1 MKAPSR
7 SSLSPHSPHLS
18 HQPRLSVAA
27 RLGLSFTVILV
38 MMLALAALAVLRVHG
53 IERTLTNISDN
64 NNVKQQYAVNFR
76 GSVHDRA
83 IAVRDLTLA
92 DDSHV
97 DEIVSLIERLNAD
110 YQRSAGPMDALF
122 TPANA
127 GNVRPEEREDLAAIK
142 AIEARTQPI
151 ITQVITLRRAGDLD
165 GARRL
170 VLDQARPAFVDWLA
184 AINRMIDL
192 EDRTSHTESMEAVAS
207 AHGFQNVMLALVI
220 VALTCGAVMAFLITR
235 QLRRALGAEPDDV
248 KALALAVDR
257 GELYHEF
264 DLGHGASANGA
275 NRERDTS
282 IMASLAEMATN
293 LRRAVTQVRHASHDV
308 TEISHRIA
316 SGNRDLAA
324 RTAEQASSLEQTAA
338 AMEEL
343 TSTVSQNDENSRGA
357 NDLAH
362 RAAEMAEQGGAMVEQ
377 VVTTMSS
384 IDASSRKIVDI
395 IAVIEGIAFQTNILA
410 LNAAVEAARAGEQ
423 GKGFAV
429 VAAEVRSLAG
439 RSSAA
444 AKEVKQLIDASVSQV
459 ASGTTLVQN
468 AGNTMRE
475 IVARVKQVSNAM
487 DEISAASHEQKQGIE
502 EVNRAIALMD
512 QVTSHNAALVE
523 DAGAAAQMLQ
533 QQAQALT
540 LAVGRFHLEADD
552 AALDAT
558 PAAFATSAQAS
569 NDAGHDAGA
578 ATRPVKVL
586 RAG

>member
-1 MKAPSR
+1 M
-7 SSLSPHSPHLS
+7 
-18 HQPRLSVAA
+18 SVAA
-27 RLGLSFTVILV
+27 RLGLSFTVILA

-83 IAVRDLTLA
+83 IAVRDITLA

-97 DEIVSLIERLNAD
+97 DEIVALIERLNAD

-122 TPANA
+122 VPSNA
-127 GNVRPEEREDLAAIK
+127 ERVSAEERDDLAAIK
-142 AIEARTQPI
+142 SIEARTQPI
-151 ITQVITLRRAGDLD
+151 IAQVITLRRAGDLE

-170 VLDQARPAFVDWLA
+170 VLEQARPAFVDWLA

-192 EDRTSHTESMEAVAS
+192 EDRTSHTESMAAVAS
-207 AHGFQNVMLALVI
+207 AHGFQTVMLALVL

-264 DLGHGASANGA
+264 DVGREAADKSNASS
-275 NRERDTS
+275 REHDTS

-293 LRRAVTQVRHASHDV
+293 LRHAVTQVRHASHDV
-308 TEISHRIA
+308 TAISHRIA

-343 TSTVSQNDENSRGA
+343 TSTVSQNDDNSRGA

-362 RAAEMAEQGGAMVEQ
+362 RAAEMAEQGGDMVEQ

-384 IDASSRKIVDI
+384 IDTSSRKIVDI

-444 AKEVKQLIDASVSQV
+444 AKEVKQLIDASVAEV
-459 ASGTTLVQN
+459 ASGTTLVQS
-468 AGNTMRE
+468 AGKTMRE

-533 QQAQALT
+533 HQAQALT
-540 LAVGRFHLEADD
+540 LSVGRFQLEATGANNAN
-552 AALDAT
+552 AAI
-558 PAAFATSAQAS
+558 
-569 NDAGHDAGA
+569 
-578 ATRPVKVL
+578 TRPSAL
-586 RAG
+586 P

>member
-1 MKAPSR
+1 M
-7 SSLSPHSPHLS
+7 
-18 HQPRLSVAA
+18 SVAA
-27 RLGLSFTVILV
+27 RLGLSFTVILA

-83 IAVRDLTLA
+83 IAVRDITLA

-97 DEIVSLIERLNAD
+97 DEIVALIERLNAD
-110 YQRSAGPMDALF
+110 YQRSAGPMDTLF
-122 TPANA
+122 APSNA
-127 GNVRPEEREDLAAIK
+127 DHVSAEERDDLAAIK
-142 AIEARTQPI
+142 SIEARTQPI
-151 ITQVITLRRAGDLD
+151 IAQVITLRRAGDLD

-170 VLDQARPAFVDWLA
+170 VLEQARPAFVDWLA

-192 EDRTSHTESMEAVAS
+192 EDRTSHTESMAAVAS
-207 AHGFQNVMLALVI
+207 AHGFQTVMLALVL

-264 DLGHGASANGA
+264 DVGRDASNASNSANKA
-275 NRERDTS
+275 NREHDTS

-293 LRRAVTQVRHASHDV
+293 LRHAVTQVRHASHDV
-308 TEISHRIA
+308 TAISHRIA
-316 SGNRDLAA
+316 AGNRDLAA

-343 TSTVSQNDENSRGA
+343 TSTVSQNDDNSRGA

-362 RAAEMAEQGGAMVEQ
+362 RAAEMAEQGGDMVEQ

-384 IDASSRKIVDI
+384 IDTSSRKIVDI

-444 AKEVKQLIDASVSQV
+444 AKEVKQLIDASVAEV

-540 LAVGRFHLEADD
+540 LSVGRFQLEAAYANGSNGSNNAD
-552 AALDAT
+552 AAI
-558 PAAFATSAQAS
+558 
-569 NDAGHDAGA
+569 
-578 ATRPVKVL
+578 TRPSAL
-586 RAG
+586 P

>member
-1 MKAPSR
+1 M
-7 SSLSPHSPHLS
+7 
-18 HQPRLSVAA
+18 SVAA
-27 RLGLSFTVILV
+27 RLGLSFTVILA

-83 IAVRDLTLA
+83 IAVRDITLA

-97 DEIVSLIERLNAD
+97 DEIVALIERLNAD

-122 TPANA
+122 VPSNA
-127 GNVRPEEREDLAAIK
+127 ERVSAEERDDLAAIK
-142 AIEARTQPI
+142 SIEARTQPI
-151 ITQVITLRRAGDLD
+151 IAQVITLRRAGDLE

-170 VLDQARPAFVDWLA
+170 VLEQARPAFVDWLA

-192 EDRTSHTESMEAVAS
+192 EDRTSHTESMAAVAS
-207 AHGFQNVMLALVI
+207 AHGFQTVMLALVL

-264 DLGHGASANGA
+264 DVGREAADKSNASS
-275 NRERDTS
+275 REHNTS

-293 LRRAVTQVRHASHDV
+293 LRHAVTQVRHASHDV
-308 TEISHRIA
+308 TAISHRIA

-343 TSTVSQNDENSRGA
+343 TSTVSQNDDNSRGA

-362 RAAEMAEQGGAMVEQ
+362 RAAEMAEQGGDMVEQ

-384 IDASSRKIVDI
+384 IDTSSRKIVDI

-444 AKEVKQLIDASVSQV
+444 AKEVKQLIDASVAEV
-459 ASGTTLVQN
+459 ASGTTLVQS
-468 AGNTMRE
+468 AGKTMRE

-540 LAVGRFHLEADD
+540 LSVGRFQLEATGANNAN
-552 AALDAT
+552 AAI
-558 PAAFATSAQAS
+558 
-569 NDAGHDAGA
+569 
-578 ATRPVKVL
+578 TRPSAL
-586 RAG
+586 P

>member
-1 MKAPSR
+1 MNASSSASALATPHAASQP
-7 SSLSPHSPHLS
+7 SSLHR
-18 HQPRLSVAA
+18 QPRMSVAA
-27 RLGLSFTVILV
+27 RLGLSFTVILA

-83 IAVRDLTLA
+83 IAVRDITLA

-97 DEIVSLIERLNAD
+97 DEIVALIERLNAD

-122 TPANA
+122 VPSNA
-127 GNVRPEEREDLAAIK
+127 ERVSAEERDDLAAIK
-142 AIEARTQPI
+142 SIEARTQPI
-151 ITQVITLRRAGDLD
+151 IAQVITLRRAGDLE

-170 VLDQARPAFVDWLA
+170 VLEQARPAFVDWLA

-192 EDRTSHTESMEAVAS
+192 EDRTSHTESMAAVAS
-207 AHGFQNVMLALVI
+207 AHGFQTVMLALVL

-264 DLGHGASANGA
+264 DVGREAADKSNASS
-275 NRERDTS
+275 REHDTS

-293 LRRAVTQVRHASHDV
+293 LRHAVTQVRHASHDV
-308 TEISHRIA
+308 TAISHRIA

-343 TSTVSQNDENSRGA
+343 TSTVSQNDDNSRGA

-362 RAAEMAEQGGAMVEQ
+362 RAAEMAEQGGDMVEQ

-384 IDASSRKIVDI
+384 IDTSSRKIVDI

-444 AKEVKQLIDASVSQV
+444 AKEVKQLIDASVAEV
-459 ASGTTLVQN
+459 ASGTTLVQS
-468 AGNTMRE
+468 AGKTMRE

-540 LAVGRFHLEADD
+540 LSVGRFQLEATGANNAN
-552 AALDAT
+552 AAI
-558 PAAFATSAQAS
+558 
-569 NDAGHDAGA
+569 
-578 ATRPVKVL
+578 TRPSAL
-586 RAG
+586 P

>member
-1 MKAPSR
+1 M
-7 SSLSPHSPHLS
+7 
-18 HQPRLSVAA
+18 SVAA
-27 RLGLSFTVILV
+27 RLGLSFTVILA

-53 IERTLTNISDN
+53 IERTLTNVSDN

-83 IAVRDLTLA
+83 IAVRDITLA

-97 DEIVSLIERLNAD
+97 DEIVALIERLNAD

-122 TPANA
+122 VPSNA
-127 GNVRPEEREDLAAIK
+127 ERVSAEERYDLAAIK
-142 AIEARTQPI
+142 SIEARTQPI
-151 ITQVITLRRAGDLD
+151 IAQVITLRRAGDLE

-170 VLDQARPAFVDWLA
+170 VLEQARPAFVDWLA

-192 EDRTSHTESMEAVAS
+192 EDRTSHTESMAAVAS
-207 AHGFQNVMLALVI
+207 AHGFQTVMLALVL

-264 DLGHGASANGA
+264 DVVREAADKSNASS
-275 NRERDTS
+275 REHDAS

-293 LRRAVTQVRHASHDV
+293 LRHAVTQVRHASHDV
-308 TEISHRIA
+308 TAISHRIA

-343 TSTVSQNDENSRGA
+343 TSTVSQNDDNSRGA

-362 RAAEMAEQGGAMVEQ
+362 RAAEMAEQGGDMVEQ

-384 IDASSRKIVDI
+384 IDTSSRKIVDI

-444 AKEVKQLIDASVSQV
+444 AKEVKQLIDASVAEV
-459 ASGTTLVQN
+459 ASGTTLVQS
-468 AGNTMRE
+468 AGKTMRE

-540 LAVGRFHLEADD
+540 LSVGRFQLEATGANNAN
-552 AALDAT
+552 AAI
-558 PAAFATSAQAS
+558 
-569 NDAGHDAGA
+569 
-578 ATRPVKVL
+578 TRPSAL
-586 RAG
+586 P